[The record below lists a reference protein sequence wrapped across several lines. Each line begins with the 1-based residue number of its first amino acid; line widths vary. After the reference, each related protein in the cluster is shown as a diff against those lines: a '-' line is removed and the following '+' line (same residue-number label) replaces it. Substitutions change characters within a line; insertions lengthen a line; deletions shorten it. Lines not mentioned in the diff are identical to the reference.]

1 MIRGNRLYRILS
13 SLLLLVIVV
22 LGCKENNDYNNYAG
36 WEIYGG
42 SKNSIRYSSLTQVD
56 TGNVHQLK
64 IAWVYHTGDADTA
77 SHSQIQC
84 NPIIVDGILYATT
97 PRLRL
102 VAMDAATGNEK
113 WIFNPESQNQNTK
126 GANFIL
132 NNNRGVTY
140 WQDHDDKRIIY
151 TAGNDIYCLNAL
163 DGKLITIFGDS
174 GKIDLHNDLGRDV
187 KNLFVTSTSPG
198 IIYHEL
204 YIIGTRVAE
213 EADAA
218 PGHIRAYD
226 VRTGK
231 LRWIFHT
238 IPQPGEAGYE
248 SWDDSNAYKHI
259 GGANCWAGFSLDEKR
274 GILFAPTGSA
284 SFDFY
289 GGMRKGNDLYANC
302 LLAIDA
308 STGKLIWH
316 FQFVHHDLWDKDL
329 PTAPALVTI
338 NRNGEKTDVVAQPT
352 KYGYIY
358 AFERQTGKPIYP
370 IREIPVSIQTDLAGE
385 KLSPTQPIP
394 EFSEAFARQTF
405 TPEDINPFL
414 PDSSRNEILSRLKN
428 FRYGNMFIP
437 PGKKTSII
445 FPGFDGG
452 AEWGGPAADPATG
465 WIYVNANEMGWEL
478 TLVPTKPESSGP
490 ENYFAAGQRLYGT
503 TCMSCHGP
511 DRKGAGNYP
520 SIVNASKKYNTGQL
534 LTLLETGRRMMPS
547 FKQLSGQEKDAII
560 SFLTGNKKEASRKFI
575 RSKIPLDSFLNL
587 PYQSTGYHKFLSK
600 EGYPAIG
607 PPWGTLNAFNLST
620 GRIEWK
626 IPLGEYPQLKEK
638 GVPAT
643 GTENYG
649 GPAVTAGG
657 LVFIAA
663 TKDDKIRAFN
673 KRTGQLIWQAPLT
686 ASGFATPSVY
696 SINGKEYIVIACG
709 GGKLNTKSGDA
720 YVAFSL

>member
-1 MIRGNRLYRILS
+1 MIGMKKFNRLPT
-13 SLLLLVIVV
+13 SLLLSILFA
-22 LGCKENNDYNNYAG
+22 LGCKENNDHNKYTG

-42 SKNSIRYSSLTQVD
+42 SKNSIRYSSLVLVD
-56 TGNVHQLK
+56 TGNVRQLK
-64 IAWVYHTGDADTA
+64 IAWVYHTNDADTL

-84 NPIIVDGILYATT
+84 NPIIVNGILYATT

-102 VAMDAATGNEK
+102 VALDAATGKEK
-113 WIFNPESQNQNTK
+113 WIFNPESQNLNTK

-140 WQDHDDKRIIY
+140 WEDHDDKRIIY
-151 TAGNDIYCLNAL
+151 TAGNDIYCVNAS
-163 DGKLITIFGDS
+163 DGKLITTFGDS
-174 GKIDLHNDLGRDV
+174 GKIDLHNNLGRDV

-198 IIYHEL
+198 IIYHDL

-213 EADAA
+213 EADAV

-231 LRWIFHT
+231 FKWIFHT

-248 SWDDSNAYKHI
+248 TWDDPNAWKHI

-308 STGKLIWH
+308 LTGKLIWH

-338 NRNGEKTDVVAQPT
+338 GHNGVKTDVVAQPT

-358 AFERQTGKPIYP
+358 VFERSTGKPIYP
-370 IREIPVSIQTDLAGE
+370 VTEVPVSTVTDLIGE
-385 KLSPTQPIP
+385 KLSPTQPLP
-394 EFSEAFARQTF
+394 LSSQPFARQTI
-405 TPEDINPFL
+405 TANDINPYL
-414 PDSSRNEILSRLKN
+414 PDSSKNEILNRLKF
-428 FRYGNMFIP
+428 FRYGNMFLP

-452 AEWGGPAADPATG
+452 AEWGGPAVDPATG
-465 WIYVNANEMGWEL
+465 WMYDNANEMGWEL
-478 TLVPTKPESSGP
+478 TMVPTKPESSAP
-490 ENYFAAGQRLYGT
+490 ENYLAAGHRLYGT
-503 TCMSCHGP
+503 TCMGCHGQ

-520 SIVNASKKYNTGQL
+520 SIINVSKKYNTSQL

-547 FKQLSGQEKDAII
+547 FKQISQQEKEAII
-560 SFLTGNKKEASRKFI
+560 SFVTGNKKEGSKKFI
-575 RSKIPLDSFLNL
+575 RSNIPLDSFLNL

-600 EGYPAIG
+600 EGYPAIA
-607 PPWGTLNAFNLST
+607 PPWGTLNAFNLNT

-626 IPLGEYPQLKEK
+626 IPLGEYPELKEK
-638 GVPAT
+638 GIPAT

-649 GPAVTAGG
+649 GPVVTAGG

-663 TKDDKIRAFN
+663 TRDEKIRAFN
-673 KRTGQLIWQAPLT
+673 KRTGQLLWEAPLP
-686 ASGFATPSVY
+686 ASGFATPAVY

-709 GGKLNTKSGDA
+709 GGKLNTKSGNA